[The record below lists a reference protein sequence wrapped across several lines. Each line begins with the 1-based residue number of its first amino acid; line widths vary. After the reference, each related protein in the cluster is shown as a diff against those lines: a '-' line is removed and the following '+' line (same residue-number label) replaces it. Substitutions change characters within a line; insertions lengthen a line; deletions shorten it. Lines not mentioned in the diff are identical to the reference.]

1 MKRILTA
8 LCLVLL
14 PVVVQAE
21 KVLLDRIVAVVNND
35 VVLQSELDARVL
47 DIQQRY
53 RDNPAVLPPRTEL
66 ANQILEALILEQVQV
81 QKAAE
86 VGITITDAA
95 LNSALTDIAARQGL
109 DLLAFRNALA
119 REGLNYDNVRRQVRR
134 DMLIRQAQQRF
145 VARQVQVSDAE
156 VNQYLQTQVSAAL
169 QDVEYRLQHLLV
181 AHADPAAEDT
191 ARQVANT
198 VNTGSQT
205 LQAAAVGRTV
215 QDLGWRR
222 AESLPSLLREP
233 VRGLA
238 TGSAR
243 VFESPNGWHVVFMA
257 EQRGSATQAVTEYL
271 TRHILINETRGLS
284 AAAAAEF
291 AQDLYQQ
298 LTQEGADF
306 ADLAERYSVDNSA
319 QDGGNLGWN
328 PAEVFVPEFAEAV
341 RTTPTNQISAPFRT
355 TFGWHI
361 LQVQERRETDQ
372 SLTALRDKARELL
385 FEQKYSEALPRWQQ
399 EIKNGAYISL
409 RNEP

>member
-14 PVVVQAE
+14 PVAVQAE

-66 ANQILEALILEQVQV
+66 ANQILDALILEQVQV

-95 LNSALTDIAARQGL
+95 LNSALTDIAARQGM

-119 REGLNYDNVRRQVRR
+119 REGLSYDNVRRQVRR

-169 QDVEYRLQHLLV
+169 QDVEYRLQHLLI
-181 AHADPAAEDT
+181 AHADSAAETT
-191 ARQVANT
+191 ARSIADT
-198 VNTGSQT
+198 VNTSSQT

-233 VRGLA
+233 VRGLS

-271 TRHILINETRGLS
+271 TRHILINETRGLT
-284 AAAAAEF
+284 ATAAAEF

-298 LTQEGADF
+298 LTEEGADF

-341 RTTPTNQISAPFRT
+341 RNTPKDQISAPFRT

>member
-1 MKRILTA
+1 MKRILTT

-14 PVVVQAE
+14 PVVAQAE
-21 KVLLDRIVAVVNND
+21 KVLLDRIVAVVNNN
-35 VVLQSELDARVL
+35 VVLQSELDARIL

-53 RDNPAVLPPRTEL
+53 SNNPAVLPPRDEL
-66 ANQILEALILEQVQV
+66 ANQILDALILEQVQV

-86 VGITITDAA
+86 AGITITDAA
-95 LNSALTDIAARQGL
+95 LNNALTDIANRQGM

-119 REGLNYDNVRRQVRR
+119 REGINYDNVRTQVRR
-134 DMLIRQAQQRF
+134 DMLIRQAQQRY
-145 VARQVQVSDAE
+145 VARQIQVSNAE

-169 QDVEYRLQHLLV
+169 QDVEYSLQHLLI
-181 AHADPAAEDT
+181 AHSDTAAEAT
-191 ARQVANT
+191 ARSIAETINT
-198 VNTGSQT
+198 SSQT
-205 LQAAAVGRTV
+205 LQAAAGGRTA

-257 EQRGSATQAVTEYL
+257 DQRGSATQAVTEYR

-291 AQDLYQQ
+291 AQDLYLQ
-298 LTQEGADF
+298 LTEDGADF
-306 ADLAERYSVDNSA
+306 ADLAQRYSVDNSA
-319 QDGGNLGWN
+319 QSGGNLGWN
-328 PAEVFVPEFAEAV
+328 PAEAFVPEFAQAV
-341 RTTPTNQISAPFRT
+341 RNTPINEVSAPFQS

-372 SLTALRDKARELL
+372 TLTALREKARELL
-385 FEQKYSEALPRWQQ
+385 FDQKYSEALPRWQQ
-399 EIKNGAYISL
+399 EIKNSAYISL